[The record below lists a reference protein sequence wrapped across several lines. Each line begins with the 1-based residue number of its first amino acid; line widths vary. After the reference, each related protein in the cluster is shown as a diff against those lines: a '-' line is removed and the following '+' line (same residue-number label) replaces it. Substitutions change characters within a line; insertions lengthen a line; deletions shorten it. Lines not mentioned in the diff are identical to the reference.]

1 EIEAVLSAEA
11 EVRECVVLAREDVPE
26 NVRLVAYLVA
36 AKRDE
41 EAMPVTEM
49 RARLGERLPEYMI
62 PSAFVW
68 IEEMP
73 LTPNGKVDRKA
84 LLAIKV
90 EGGARAS
97 EYEGARNEVE
107 ELLARVW
114 QEALGLERVG
124 IHDNF
129 FELGGDS
136 ILSIQIVGK
145 AKRAG
150 LSLQVQ
156 QIFQYQ
162 TIAELAR
169 VIVSST
175 RQAETQQDEA
185 DGAVLLTP
193 IQRRFFAFGLPNP
206 HHFNQS
212 VMLEVGAPLSFDTLQ
227 SVINQLVAQ
236 HDALRLR
243 FTEAEAGWQ
252 QAYTAAEQQQ
262 LSSRVELAH
271 LTDETEQRRQLEAHA
286 AATQASLNLS
296 AGPLLRV
303 VLFDLG
309 AGRAARL
316 LLVMHHLVIDGVSW
330 RILLEDLQTA
340 FAQVRNGQSIEL
352 PARTSSFKR
361 WSESLR
367 QY

>member
-1 EIEAVLSAEA
+1 KSAGARLYRTGDVVRHLPSGELEFVGRSDTQVKVRGFRIELGEIEAVLSAQA

-90 EGGARAS
+90 EGGGRAR

-150 LSLQVQ
+150 LSLQV
-156 QIFQYQ
+156 
-162 TIAELAR
+162 
-169 VIVSST
+169 
-175 RQAETQQDEA
+175 
-185 DGAVLLTP
+185 
-193 IQRRFFAFGLPNP
+193 
-206 HHFNQS
+206 
-212 VMLEVGAPLSFDTLQ
+212 
-227 SVINQLVAQ
+227 
-236 HDALRLR
+236 
-243 FTEAEAGWQ
+243 
-252 QAYTAAEQQQ
+252 
-262 LSSRVELAH
+262 
-271 LTDETEQRRQLEAHA
+271 
-286 AATQASLNLS
+286 
-296 AGPLLRV
+296 
-303 VLFDLG
+303 
-309 AGRAARL
+309 
-316 LLVMHHLVIDGVSW
+316 
-330 RILLEDLQTA
+330 
-340 FAQVRNGQSIEL
+340 
-352 PARTSSFKR
+352 
-361 WSESLR
+361 
-367 QY
+367 